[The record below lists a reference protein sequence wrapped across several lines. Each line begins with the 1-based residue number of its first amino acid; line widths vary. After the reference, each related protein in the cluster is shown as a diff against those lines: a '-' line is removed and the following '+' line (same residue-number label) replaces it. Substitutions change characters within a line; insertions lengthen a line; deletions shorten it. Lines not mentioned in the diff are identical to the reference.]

1 MLTKKSKKF
10 WLFICCCRIS
20 QIYICSANLFNTIL
34 IDWIINEFC
43 FIRSISFSN
52 NAKDMKINLKQ
63 HYTISSILNHIRV
76 SSILLKICDYEK
88 YSNGMKIILS
98 FHAVCMVCVL
108 TSANQLWRMHAWN
121 EIFNWTEDEY
131 DVLIFITRN
140 FFIGIFFLFL
150 FFRLLIMK
158 VIVESW
164 QHIS

>member
-1 MLTKKSKKF
+1 MKNF
-10 WLFICCCRIS
+10 DWFICCCRIS
-20 QIYICSANLFNTIL
+20 QIYICWANLFNKIL
-34 IDWIINEFC
+34 IDRNINDFC
-43 FIRSISFSN
+43 FIRSILFSN

-63 HYTISSILNHIRV
+63 HYTITSILNHIRV

-121 EIFNWTEDEY
+121 EIFNWIEDEY
-131 DVLIFITRN
+131 DVLIFIKRN
-140 FFIGIFFLFL
+140 FFIYFYFP
-150 FFRLLIMK
+150 FFRLLIMN